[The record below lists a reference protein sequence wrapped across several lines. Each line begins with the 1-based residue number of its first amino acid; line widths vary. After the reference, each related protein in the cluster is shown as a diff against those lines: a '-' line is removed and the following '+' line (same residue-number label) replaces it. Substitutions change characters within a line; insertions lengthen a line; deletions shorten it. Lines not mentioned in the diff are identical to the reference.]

1 MAKLGN
7 KRVMTVAEY
16 AYNTIQEMILS
27 GELSPGERINLD
39 TLTDLMEASRIPVKQ
54 ALDKL
59 CAEGLVLEVPRKGMS
74 VMPVSVEDLN
84 SIFEMRCS
92 MEPMAYIKA
101 FQYVSNEDIRN
112 LYNLLDTQDKE
123 TVDVNLVMAQNK
135 EFHSVLYG
143 LSRDEGLIKNIN
155 QLWILSNRY
164 RRLYYKETTYNSRIV
179 KEHYELVGYL
189 ENGKKQEGVDMLIE
203 HTRRS
208 QAIILKMFDEQIQP
222 LPFKLTV
229 V

>member
-7 KRVMTVAEY
+7 KRVITVAEY

-39 TLTDLMEASRIPVKQ
+39 ALTELMEASRIPVKQ

-101 FQYVSNEDIRN
+101 FQHVSDEDIRA
-112 LYNLLDTQDKE
+112 LHALLDTQDKE

-135 EFHSVLYG
+135 EFHSVLYA
-143 LSRDEGLIKNIN
+143 LSKDEGLIKNIN

-179 KEHYELVGYL
+179 KEHYELVDYL
-189 ENGKKQEGVDMLIE
+189 EKGKKQEGVDMLIE

-208 QAIILKMFDEQIQP
+208 QEIILKMFGEEIQP